1 MDPRRRQIC
10 NRDLCSK
17 EDWRIVGAQRQMRL
31 GLNIV
36 ANGAH
41 AAGWRM
47 PQAEADALDIR
58 LWKRLAQA
66 AEQARIHFMFWAD
79 GIAVRHSAQD

>member
-1 MDPRRRQIC
+1 MTRP
-10 NRDLCSK
+10 SK
-17 EDWRIVGAQRQMRL
+17 RIGAGVQRQMKL

-47 PQAEADALDIR
+47 PGAQADAALDIR
-58 LWKRLAQA
+58 LWKRMARA

-79 GIAVRHSAQD
+79 GIAVRHSARDED